1 VHRLLLKTFIRNAK
15 RGSFMTLLLVYAVIV
30 VTAARVVFLELG
42 SLRIVTA
49 ICTPGSVDSLIA
61 SEVGPFL
68 S

>member
-1 VHRLLLKTFIRNAK
+1 
-15 RGSFMTLLLVYAVIV
+15 MTLLLVYAVIV

-61 SEVGPFL
+61 SEVGPF
-68 S
+68 